1 MANPLSSVP
10 VDPRLSAIS
19 FTNDCGKRVSVE
31 PLSRKTVILVLAKVV
46 DLPVRGDSEIEF
58 MSTQ

>member
-19 FTNDCGKRVSVE
+19 FTSDCGKRVKVE

-46 DLPVRGDSEIEF
+46 DLPVGGEREIEF
-58 MSTQ
+58 ISTQ